1 MCKITYINI
10 PDCVIK
16 DIISLPTNVRF
27 TKNVIAATSTQTK
40 NWCSD
45 NNFSLKFVWW
55 SYHNTN
61 QKIEIH
67 HCQFCGNPLTESQ
80 MMKSS
85 KWCCVSCKNHDPLF
99 QQLAYQRLIETTGGQ
114 FGFKNKKTRQ
124 TAVQTKTKRN
134 WPELD
139 NSPKY
144 INNTYTI
151 PSDIIDLLTTCCGQ
165 DGRVKREA
173 VNTKITIDQRQWFAN
188 NNTNIPIL
196 SYFLFKLKTDVVC
209 PQYCIQCGNP
219 IPISTLILGGKMC
232 SKKCA
237 QKQGSQTWSKIRKEN
252 PELAHDVYQ
261 QRNEKL
267 QQTNLERYGVP
278 VASQNEHVRSKIKQ
292 TCLERYGTE
301 HAISSKYAQE
311 KARQT
316 CQAKYGTDYYIQTD
330 DFNIKSRHTCLEK
343 YGVEYYSSTY
353 QGKHQRKQT
362 CLEKY
367 GFENAAQSDEVKSKI
382 RSTSQ
387 ERYGANTFLT
397 SPLGKEK
404 TATILLERYGAET
417 ILINDERSKRIAIE
431 NALAKSSYKF
441 DNIDP
446 QDVDVNVGLYR
457 INNVDNIYD
466 QFAQRN
472 ISILSSYNDFICQ
485 REVSYRCNLCGHEW
499 KSFST
504 SWTKVNCPICCTRM
518 RSIQESDFCNMIQN
532 VYSGEVVS
540 NTRKVLSNGKEIDVW
555 LPELKIG
562 FEFDGV
568 FWHNDQHLDDDY
580 HYEKKILALNQ
591 GINLVH
597 IFSNFWETKQQV
609 VMQTVKKI
617 LGRYQLVSKCIV
629 EEVLDDDVLSFIN
642 NNSLALYDN
651 IIRYAKITDDVG
663 IVAVGIV
670 VDDYL
675 HIIEDPNIKL
685 SEEAIISVAHQLNVE
700 YVALDANLYDNKWW
714 QHEKMKYKWFT
725 SCPHYYTKGHDV
737 VTIGCWKK
745 LDIVE
750 QSKWSKLYNC
760 GLFLYRV

>member
-114 FGFKNKKTRQ
+114 FGFKSEKTRQ

-261 QRNEKL
+261 QRNFIAMDLCTNRQFRNKVHVNKKKKIEKF
-267 QQTNLERYGVP
+267 NL
-278 VASQNEHVRSKIKQ
+278 
-292 TCLERYGTE
+292 
-301 HAISSKYAQE
+301 
-311 KARQT
+311 
-316 CQAKYGTDYYIQTD
+316 
-330 DFNIKSRHTCLEK
+330 
-343 YGVEYYSSTY
+343 
-353 QGKHQRKQT
+353 
-362 CLEKY
+362 
-367 GFENAAQSDEVKSKI
+367 
-382 RSTSQ
+382 
-387 ERYGANTFLT
+387 
-397 SPLGKEK
+397 
-404 TATILLERYGAET
+404 
-417 ILINDERSKRIAIE
+417 
-431 NALAKSSYKF
+431 
-441 DNIDP
+441 
-446 QDVDVNVGLYR
+446 
-457 INNVDNIYD
+457 
-466 QFAQRN
+466 
-472 ISILSSYNDFICQ
+472 
-485 REVSYRCNLCGHEW
+485 GHELR
-499 KSFST
+499 KYESPHQAGFSFM
-504 SWTKVNCPICCTRM
+504 C
-518 RSIQESDFCNMIQN
+518 
-532 VYSGEVVS
+532 
-540 NTRKVLSNGKEIDVW
+540 
-555 LPELKIG
+555 
-562 FEFDGV
+562 
-568 FWHNDQHLDDDY
+568 
-580 HYEKKILALNQ
+580 
-591 GINLVH
+591 
-597 IFSNFWETKQQV
+597 
-609 VMQTVKKI
+609 
-617 LGRYQLVSKCIV
+617 
-629 EEVLDDDVLSFIN
+629 
-642 NNSLALYDN
+642 
-651 IIRYAKITDDVG
+651 
-663 IVAVGIV
+663 
-670 VDDYL
+670 
-675 HIIEDPNIKL
+675 
-685 SEEAIISVAHQLNVE
+685 
-700 YVALDANLYDNKWW
+700 
-714 QHEKMKYKWFT
+714 
-725 SCPHYYTKGHDV
+725 
-737 VTIGCWKK
+737 
-745 LDIVE
+745 
-750 QSKWSKLYNC
+750 
-760 GLFLYRV
+760 

>member
-1 MCKITYINI
+1 M
-10 PDCVIK
+10 
-16 DIISLPTNVRF
+16 
-27 TKNVIAATSTQTK
+27 
-40 NWCSD
+40 
-45 NNFSLKFVWW
+45 
-55 SYHNTN
+55 
-61 QKIEIH
+61 
-67 HCQFCGNPLTESQ
+67 
-80 MMKSS
+80 
-85 KWCCVSCKNHDPLF
+85 
-99 QQLAYQRLIETTGGQ
+99 
-114 FGFKNKKTRQ
+114 
-124 TAVQTKTKRN
+124 
-134 WPELD
+134 
-139 NSPKY
+139 
-144 INNTYTI
+144 
-151 PSDIIDLLTTCCGQ
+151 
-165 DGRVKREA
+165 
-173 VNTKITIDQRQWFAN
+173 
-188 NNTNIPIL
+188 
-196 SYFLFKLKTDVVC
+196 
-209 PQYCIQCGNP
+209 
-219 IPISTLILGGKMC
+219 
-232 SKKCA
+232 
-237 QKQGSQTWSKIRKEN
+237 
-252 PELAHDVYQ
+252 
-261 QRNEKL
+261 
-267 QQTNLERYGVP
+267 
-278 VASQNEHVRSKIKQ
+278 
-292 TCLERYGTE
+292 
-301 HAISSKYAQE
+301 
-311 KARQT
+311 
-316 CQAKYGTDYYIQTD
+316 
-330 DFNIKSRHTCLEK
+330 
-343 YGVEYYSSTY
+343 
-353 QGKHQRKQT
+353 
-362 CLEKY
+362 EKY

-417 ILINDERSKRIAIE
+417 ILINDERSKRVAIE

-457 INNVDNIYD
+457 INNVGNIYD

-532 VYSGEVVS
+532 VYSGEVVP

-597 IFSNFWETKQQV
+597 IFSNFWETKQHV
-609 VMQTVKKI
+609 VRQTVKKI

-629 EEVLDDDVLSFIN
+629 EEALDDDVLSFIN

-651 IIRYAKITDDVG
+651 IMRYAKITNDVG

-685 SEEAIISVAHQLNVE
+685 SEEAIISVAHQLDVE
-700 YVALDANLYDNKWW
+700 YVALDANLYDNNWW